1 MFKSRNTYKNP
12 CVSEISK
19 AFILGAGLG
28 TRLRPLTETLPKPLV
43 PLFHEPLASH
53 SMRHCQAAGINEF
66 AINTH
71 HIPEAWQRAYP
82 EGSFEGAPIS
92 FFHEP
97 VLLET
102 GGGIKN
108 IAPFIGSDPVLVYNG
123 DILTDLNLS
132 GLMAAHRG
140 SGNVATLALFSE
152 GPNCNV
158 AVEDGKVVDLR
169 HARGIH
175 PGTHQFTGIYIIE
188 PEILDLIPENEK
200 ISIVPAFLELAAQGK
215 LGAYIAD
222 GADWHDLGTREEYF
236 AAHEHLRKAGKNL
249 LPAIHPDAEVHP
261 SAELDECCII
271 GPKCVIEKNVKLRNT
286 ITWPSA
292 TVSANSALYGCIVR
306 EYAAGAHEDQD
317 L

>member
-1 MFKSRNTYKNP
+1 M
-12 CVSEISK
+12 SEISK

-28 TRLRPLTETLPKPLV
+28 SRLRPLTDTLPKPLV

-53 SMRHCQAAGINEF
+53 TMRHCLEAGIECF

-71 HIPEAWQRAYP
+71 HIPAAWQQTYP
-82 EGSFEGAPIS
+82 ESSFEGAPIT

-97 VLLET
+97 ILLET

-108 IAPFIGSDPVLVYNG
+108 IAPFIGDDPVLVYNG
-123 DILTDLNLS
+123 DILTDLDLTQ
-132 GLMAAHRG
+132 LMAAHRG

-158 AVEDGKVVDLR
+158 AVEDHQVVDLR
-169 HARGIH
+169 HAHGIH

-188 PEILDLIPENEK
+188 PEILPLIPANEK
-200 ISIVPAFLELAAQGK
+200 ISIVPAFLELAALGK

-222 GADWHDLGTREEYF
+222 GASWHDLGTREEYF
-236 AAHEHLRKAGKNL
+236 AAHQHLQDSGKAT
-249 LPAIHPDAEVHP
+249 LPAIHPQAKIDP
-261 SAELDECCII
+261 SAELDEYTII
-271 GPKCVIEKNVKLRNT
+271 GPNCVIEKNVKLRKT
-286 ITWPSA
+286 IAWPRA
-292 TVSANSALYGCIVR
+292 TISENSNLYGCIVR
-306 EYAAGAHEDQD
+306 EQAAGEHQDQD